1 MKPIKKQKLTT
12 DCIDCVFAEFEEN
25 SQTSCK
31 IGRVKKYE
39 EQGFSVNAVIDEVTE
54 KEYKQIEGVL
64 CSLNRS
70 KDWIE
75 FVVGSKDPSEVV
87 YEEAKIAVG
96 YFIDASEFTSYS
108 EIKENIESTVESMP
122 EIGKKSFITIFIG
135 KNLKMN
141 EIIELSATCESFTG
155 INTKVVVENPSLS
168 DSKLIDGLDN
178 AFSTL
183 KNGYLVCV
191 KAGEKFTINP
201 EEKINNAIVKDLKSV
216 SYFDSDETF
225 SGYAFSTFIFK
236 NLRGNRG
243 IPLKEKIKEMEKH
256 YKQRGIYSWSEV

>member
-12 DCIDCVFAEFEEN
+12 DCIDCVFADFEEN
-25 SQTSCK
+25 SQTRCK
-31 IGRVKKYE
+31 IGRIQKYA
-39 EQGFSVNAVIDEVTE
+39 EQGFNINTVTDEATE
-54 KEYKQIEGVL
+54 KKYKQIEGAL
-64 CSLNRS
+64 CALNRN

-75 FVVGSKDPSEVV
+75 FVVGSKDPLEVV
-87 YEEAKIAVG
+87 YQETKIAVG
-96 YFIDASEFTSYS
+96 YFIDASGLLSYS
-108 EIKENIESTVESMP
+108 KIKEDVESTVESMP
-122 EIGKKSFITIFIG
+122 ELGKKSFITIFVG
-135 KNLKMN
+135 KNITVN
-141 EIIELSATCESFTG
+141 EIIELSATCESLTG
-155 INTKVVVENPSLS
+155 ITTKVVVENTDLS
-168 DSKLIDGLDN
+168 ITNVIDALDN
-178 AFSTL
+178 SFSTL

-243 IPLKEKIKEMEKH
+243 IPIKEKIQEMEKH
-256 YKQRGIYSWSEV
+256 YNQKGIYSWSEV